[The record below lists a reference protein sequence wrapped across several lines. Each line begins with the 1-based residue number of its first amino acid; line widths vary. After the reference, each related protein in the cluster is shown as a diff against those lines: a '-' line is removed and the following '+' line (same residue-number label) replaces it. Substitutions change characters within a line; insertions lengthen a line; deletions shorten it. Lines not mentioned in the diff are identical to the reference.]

1 MPQAI
6 YRHDDSRQV
15 ASIVNEL
22 VRILDS
28 ATGSVNLA
36 NTATT
41 TTVSNPKVTTSSRIF
56 LQPRNAAAAG
66 SGAFISTIS
75 NGSFVIG
82 HASATTVR
90 TFDYLIFSA

>member
-1 MPQAI
+1 MQSV
-6 YRHDDSRQV
+6 YDHTNSRQV
-15 ASIVNEL
+15 AQIVNQI
-22 VRILDS
+22 VQAIDS

-41 TTVSNPKVTTSSRIF
+41 TTVSNPKVTTASRIF
-56 LQPRNAAAAG
+56 LQPRNAAAVT

-75 NGSFVIG
+75 NGSFVIT

-90 TFDYLIFSA
+90 TFDYLIF

>member
-1 MPQAI
+1 MPQAV
-6 YRHDDSRQV
+6 YNHTDNRQITTV
-15 ASIVNEL
+15 LNEV

-82 HASATTVR
+82 HASAATVR
-90 TFDYLIFSA
+90 TFDYLVYSA

>member
-15 ASIVNEL
+15 ASIVNEI

-90 TFDYLIFSA
+90 TFDYLIYSA